1 MKYVTKYQQLAKY
14 AVLHLLLVITSIYT
28 YGQQKHT
35 NFKVLLGGNF
45 SLFKSFLQC
54 AQYKNC
60 KTEYRNIVT
69 VAGRVLFPFFKF
81 GIPCD
86 QF

>member
-1 MKYVTKYQQLAKY
+1 MSQNMSNLQNMLYCTCYC
-14 AVLHLLLVITSIYT
+14 VITSIYT

-69 VAGRVLFPFFKF
+69 VAGRVLFPFYKF